1 MSFFRFHILIT
12 PFVLFLPLYYVL
24 LPFPHSDYS
33 FCVIFAI
40 VLCPSSVYKLWLL
53 LLCYFCHCI
62 MSFFRLQ
69 IMITP
74 FVLFLPLYYVLL
86 PFTHSDYSFCV
97 IFAIVLCPSSVYKL
111 WLLLLC
117 YFCQCIMSFFRLQIM
132 ITPFVLFLPLYY
144 VLLPFTHSDYSFWLI
159 FAIAASPSS
168 GYRFWL
174 LLLCYFCNCIMS
186 FFRLQIMITPFVLF
200 LPLYYV
206 LLPFTNSDYSFCVIF
221 AIVLC
226 PSSVYT
232 FWLLLLTYFC
242 HCSISFFRIQIL
254 ITPFVL
260 FLPLYYVLLPFTNS
274 NYSFCDILPLYYV
287 LLLFIDPVT
296 PFVLFLPLQHLLLP
310 DTDSDYSFCDISAIV
325 LCPSS
330 VWKLW
335 LLLLCYVCHC
345 FMSFFRLQIQITHF
359 VLFLPLYYLLLPITD
374 SDYSFCVIYAIVLC
388 PSSVYRFWLLLLC
401 YFCHCSISFFRLQIL
416 ISPFYFIFAIVL
428 CPSSVYTFW
437 LLLLTYFCHCSISF
451 FRIQILITPFVLF
464 LPLYYVLL
472 LFTDSDYSFCVIFAT
487 AASPSSGYRFWLL
500 LLCYF
505 CHCIMS
511 FFRLQIL
518 ITPFVLFLPL
528 YYVLLP
534 FTHSDYS
541 FCVIFAIVLCPSSGF
556 TDSDYSFCV
565 IFAIVLCPS
574 SVYRFWLLL
583 LCYFCHCSISFFRLQ
598 ILIIPFVLFLPL
610 YYVLLLFTNYDY
622 SFSVILPLYYVLL
635 PFPHSDYSFCVIF
648 AIVLCPSSVYKLWLL
663 LLCYFCHC
671 IMSFFR
677 LQIMITPFV
686 LFLPLYYVILPF
698 THSDYSFW
706 LIFAIAA
713 SPSSWYIFWLLLLC
727 YFCNC
732 IMSFFCLQI
741 LITPFVLSLL
751 LQHLLLPDTDSD
763 YSFVLFLPLYYVLLL
778 FTDSDYSFWVIF
790 ATAASHSSGY
800 RFWLLLLYYF
810 CHCIMSF
817 FCVQILFT
825 PFVLFLPL
833 QHLLLPDTDSDYSF
847 CVIFAIVLCPS
858 SVYRFWLLL
867 LCYFCH
873 CSISFFRLQILITPF
888 VLVLPLQH
896 LLLPFPHS
904 DYSFCVIFAIVLCP
918 SSVYRFWL
926 LLLCYFCYCSIS
938 FFRIQILITPLC
950 YFCHCI
956 MSFFCLQILITLF
969 ELFLPLQHLLLP
981 GTDSDYSF
989 CVIFAIVLCP
999 SSVYRSCLPLLC
1011 YFCHCIMSFFCLQ
1024 ILITLFELFLP
1035 LQHLLLP
1042 VTDSDYS
1049 FCVSFAIVLCPSSV
1063 STFWL
1068 LLLCYFCHCIM
1079 SFFRFHIL
1087 ITPFVL
1093 FLPLY
1098 YVLLPFTN
1106 YDYSFCVIFAFVLC
1120 PSSVYKLWLLPLC
1133 YFCHCIMSFFRLHIL
1148 ITPFV
1153 LFLPLYYV
1161 LLPFTNYDYSFCVI
1175 FANVLCP
1182 SSVYKLWLLLLCYF
1196 CHCIMSFFR
1205 LHILITPFDLFL
1217 LLQHLLLP
1225 DTDSDYSFC
1234 VIFAIVLCPSS
1245 VYKLWLL
1252 LLCYFCHCI
1261 MSFFRLQILITP
1273 FVLFLPL
1280 YYVLLPFTHSDY
1292 SFWLIFAIAASPSC
1306 EYRFW
1311 LLLLSYFCHC
1321 IMSFF
1326 RLQILITPFVI
1337 FCHCIMSFFCL

>member
-1 MSFFRFHILIT
+1 MSFFHLHILIT
-12 PFVLFLPLYYVL
+12 PFVLCLPLFYVLLPLTDSDYSFCVIFCHCIISFFRLQILITPFVLFMPLYYVL
-24 LPFPHSDYS
+24 LLFTDSDYS
-33 FCVIFAI
+33 FCVIFA
-40 VLCPSSVYKLWLL
+40 
-53 LLCYFCHCI
+53 
-62 MSFFRLQ
+62 
-69 IMITP
+69 T
-74 FVLFLPLYYVLL
+74 
-86 PFTHSDYSFCV
+86 
-97 IFAIVLCPSSVYKL
+97 
-111 WLLLLC
+111 
-117 YFCQCIMSFFRLQIM
+117 
-132 ITPFVLFLPLYY
+132 
-144 VLLPFTHSDYSFWLI
+144 
-159 FAIAASPSS
+159 AASPSS
-168 GYRFWL
+168 GYRFWFL
-174 LLLCYFCNCIMS
+174 LFI
-186 FFRLQIMITPFVLF
+186 LF
-200 LPLYYV
+200 LPLHYA
-206 LLPFTNSDYSFCVIF
+206 LLQFTNYDYSFCVIF

-260 FLPLYYVLLPFTNS
+260 FLPLYYVLLLFT
-274 NYSFCDILPLYYV
+274 
-287 LLLFIDPVT
+287 
-296 PFVLFLPLQHLLLP
+296 
-310 DTDSDYSFCDISAIV
+310 DY
-325 LCPSS
+325 
-330 VWKLW
+330 
-335 LLLLCYVCHC
+335 
-345 FMSFFRLQIQITHF
+345 
-359 VLFLPLYYLLLPITD
+359 
-374 SDYSFCVIYAIVLC
+374 DYSFCVM
-388 PSSVYRFWLLLLC
+388 
-401 YFCHCSISFFRLQIL
+401 
-416 ISPFYFIFAIVL
+416 
-428 CPSSVYTFW
+428 
-437 LLLLTYFCHCSISF
+437 
-451 FRIQILITPFVLF
+451 
-464 LPLYYVLL
+464 
-472 LFTDSDYSFCVIFAT
+472 FAT

-511 FFRLQIL
+511 FFRLHIL
-518 ITPFVLFLPL
+518 ITPF
-528 YYVLLP
+528 
-534 FTHSDYS
+534 D
-541 FCVIFAIVLCPSSGF
+541 
-556 TDSDYSFCV
+556 
-565 IFAIVLCPS
+565 
-574 SVYRFWLLL
+574 
-583 LCYFCHCSISFFRLQ
+583 
-598 ILIIPFVLFLPL
+598 
-610 YYVLLLFTNYDY
+610 
-622 SFSVILPLYYVLL
+622 
-635 PFPHSDYSFCVIF
+635 
-648 AIVLCPSSVYKLWLL
+648 
-663 LLCYFCHC
+663 
-671 IMSFFR
+671 
-677 LQIMITPFV
+677 
-686 LFLPLYYVILPF
+686 
-698 THSDYSFW
+698 
-706 LIFAIAA
+706 
-713 SPSSWYIFWLLLLC
+713 
-727 YFCNC
+727 
-732 IMSFFCLQI
+732 
-741 LITPFVLSLL
+741 
-751 LQHLLLPDTDSD
+751 
-763 YSFVLFLPLYYVLLL
+763 
-778 FTDSDYSFWVIF
+778 
-790 ATAASHSSGY
+790 
-800 RFWLLLLYYF
+800 
-810 CHCIMSF
+810 
-817 FCVQILFT
+817 
-825 PFVLFLPL
+825 LFLPL

-896 LLLPFPHS
+896 LLLPFPHSDYSFCVIFCHCIMSFFRFHILITPFVLVLPLYYVLLPFTHSDYSFCVIFAIVLCPSSVYKLWLLLLCYFCHCIMSFFRIQIMITPLCYFCHCIMSFFRLHILITPFVLFLPLYYVLLPFTNYDYSFCVIFAIVLCPSSVYKLWLLLLCYFCHCIMSFFRLHILITPFDLFLLLQHLLLPDTDS